1 MQFHR
6 YSPYSKY
13 EVSTEKLRIWSGGF
27 SQKHSLKS
35 SPNQDRYFFNER
47 SMGVFD
53 GVGGVASIG
62 LDPAA
67 MAHDLNMRVPTEM
80 ERRLSHNAQRY
91 DRDAQL
97 TLATST
103 AARNGGWLR
112 NLCALSFLKTDTLGL
127 RLWEFVMYQVFSCQS
142 NPLQQ
147 HEMLTQN
154 EHEIHENTKT
164 TKMTRKSPNIYKH
177 QHK

>member
-1 MQFHR
+1 
-6 YSPYSKY
+6 
-13 EVSTEKLRIWSGGF
+13 
-27 SQKHSLKS
+27 
-35 SPNQDRYFFNER
+35 
-47 SMGVFD
+47 MGVFD

-112 NLCALSFLKTDTLGL
+112 NLCALSFLKTDTLG
-127 RLWEFVMYQVFSCQS
+127 S
-142 NPLQQ
+142 
-147 HEMLTQN
+147 
-154 EHEIHENTKT
+154 T
-164 TKMTRKSPNIYKH
+164 TSGVCHVSGLLMPIKPITTARDAYP
-177 QHK
+177 Q